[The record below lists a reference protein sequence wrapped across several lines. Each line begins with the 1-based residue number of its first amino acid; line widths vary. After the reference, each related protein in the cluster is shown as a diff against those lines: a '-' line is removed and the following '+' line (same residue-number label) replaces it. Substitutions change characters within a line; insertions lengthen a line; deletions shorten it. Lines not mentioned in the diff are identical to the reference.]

1 EPLNILPCASVVSP
15 VSSVNLRIVSCPLG
29 LTISRDALLRSL
41 DDSALLKSLISSIL
55 LVLFAP
61 SLISLMKSLSASGLS
76 GAIVSVSVAVLLAV
90 LVSLT
95 PDGGLTV
102 TVLVIEPVAAGSIVP
117 ASVIVALAPEAR
129 VTVHTSLVV
138 LKVPEL
144 GVPNTGLSNAF
155 GIVSLRVTLLTVLGP
170 LLVTVIVQ
178 VSVVPGTTDVSPSL
192 LAIARSACG
201 DNVSVSVAVLL
212 PALVSLPSAGL
223 FRFTVLVI
231 EPVAAGSIVPAS
243 VIVALA
249 PEARVTV
256 HTS

>member
-1 EPLNILPCASVVSP
+1 MWVVGFGSDRPSRLFPGSAGPLNTLPCVSVVSP
-15 VSSVNLRIVSCPLG
+15 VSSVNLRIVIFVP
-29 LTISRDALLRSL
+29 LTISRAALLRSL
-41 DDSALLKSLISSIL
+41 EDSALLKSLISSIL

-170 LLVTVIVQ
+170 LLVTVIV
-178 VSVVPGTTDVSPSL
+178 
-192 LAIARSACG
+192 
-201 DNVSVSVAVLL
+201 
-212 PALVSLPSAGL
+212 
-223 FRFTVLVI
+223 
-231 EPVAAGSIVPAS
+231 
-243 VIVALA
+243 
-249 PEARVTV
+249 
-256 HTS
+256 